1 MSKGSSPD
9 IPAGEDMEGL
19 SHYDLKS
26 LIQDYEDSWFA
37 MPGAKA
43 RYEAA
48 KRRLDRFA
56 KDEKG
61 EAAEFERNKK
71 QEWRERDEAKA
82 AEEAKERANEAHTR
96 EKRKRESAQ
105 AESRHRRDQKDTE
118 RGMYNRRKKKHS
130 KKQSSPKS
138 ERSWTSSGPR
148 GPGEQ
153 KNPGEIVTNANKNVF
168 EKLML
173 TYKVKGDLTTKKGV
187 KSAYR
192 KLAVKLHPD
201 KTRGDSAKEAD
212 FKELGR
218 SYDALKELGLASRK
232 KQTRRKKEKK
242 KKKKKQ
248 TRRKKSKSKE

>member
-56 KDEKG
+56 KDEKK
-61 EAAEFERNKK
+61 EAMEFEKNIK
-71 QEWRERDEAKA
+71 QDLKARDEAKT
-82 AEEAKERANEAHTR
+82 AEEAKEAHTR
-96 EKRKRESAQ
+96 EKRERKSTQ
-105 AESRHRRDQKDTE
+105 AESRHRRDQGDTE
-118 RGMYNRRKKKHS
+118 RGMYNRREKKPS

-148 GPGEQ
+148 GPRGPRGPEEQ
-153 KNPGEIVTNANKNVF
+153 KNPGEIVTDTNKNVF
-168 EKLML
+168 KKLMDK
-173 TYKVKGDLTTKKGV
+173 YEVKGDLTTKKGV

-192 KLAVKLHPD
+192 KLTVKLHPD
-201 KTRGDSAKEAD
+201 KTGGDSAKEAE

-232 KQTRRKKEKK
+232 KKRQT
-242 KKKKKQ
+242 
-248 TRRKKSKSKE
+248 RKKSRK